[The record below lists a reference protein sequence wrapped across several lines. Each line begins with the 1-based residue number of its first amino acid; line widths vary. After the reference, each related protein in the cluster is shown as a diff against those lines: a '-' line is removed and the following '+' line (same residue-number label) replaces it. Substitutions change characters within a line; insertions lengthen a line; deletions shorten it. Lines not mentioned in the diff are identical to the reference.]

1 MKLLKIIC
9 AAKVQ
14 EEADNTSQAQN
25 HNLQAHS
32 GVTLVRL
39 PLRGAWLAIKEW
51 LRERREWDG
60 IAAAWGSSETALW
73 IQTLI
78 KQESGFKP
86 STPASFRERC
96 SAARRSG
103 GM

>member
-25 HNLQAHS
+25 HNLQPHT

-39 PLRGAWLAIKEW
+39 ALCGAWLAIKEW
-51 LRERREWDG
+51 LREPAGVRSDRWQCARHRG
-60 IAAAWGSSETALW
+60 
-73 IQTLI
+73 TL
-78 KQESGFKP
+78 
-86 STPASFRERC
+86 
-96 SAARRSG
+96 
-103 GM
+103 

>member
-14 EEADNTSQAQN
+14 EEVDNTSQAEN
-25 HNLQAHS
+25 HNLRAHT

-51 LRERREWDG
+51 LRELTGVGSDLWRRARHRG
-60 IAAAWGSSETALW
+60 
-73 IQTLI
+73 TL
-78 KQESGFKP
+78 
-86 STPASFRERC
+86 
-96 SAARRSG
+96 
-103 GM
+103 